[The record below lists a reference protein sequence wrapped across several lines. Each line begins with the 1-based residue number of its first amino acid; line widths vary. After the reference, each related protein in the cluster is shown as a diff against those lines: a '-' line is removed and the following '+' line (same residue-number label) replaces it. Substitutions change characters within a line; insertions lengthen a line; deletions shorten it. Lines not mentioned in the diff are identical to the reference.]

1 MNTMKSFHLRSASGT
16 CESPRW
22 PIKWLVSLG
31 VAVLAGGCAAS
42 GGQRNAHATEPFAP
56 ALTAA
61 MAVQQVRVAE
71 LAFAKAMADRDFTA
85 FMSHVSPNAIFFG
98 GKGIEHG
105 TTEIGIAWKP
115 LFNDFEAPFA
125 WAPDD
130 IEVLPTGDL
139 AFSTGPVVI
148 KGKVVGRYNSVWRM
162 EAPNTWRIVF
172 DKGET
177 VCESPLNGAGAH

>member
-1 MNTMKSFHLRSASGT
+1 MMYELKAMNRRPATRSSGSQRQSRRVT
-16 CESPRW
+16 IGLLAALSA
-22 PIKWLVSLG
+22 
-31 VAVLAGGCAAS
+31 AVLAGGCATS
-42 GGQRNAHATEPFAP
+42 HGQRNAHPSEPFAP

-85 FMSHVSPNAIFFG
+85 FMSHVSANAIFFG
-98 GKGIEHG
+98 GKGVEHG
-105 TTEIGIAWKP
+105 PAEIGAAWRP
-115 LFNDFEAPFA
+115 LFNDFEAPFS

-148 KGKVVGRYNSVWRM
+148 KGKVVGRYNSVWRL
-162 EAPNTWRIVF
+162 EAGNTWRIVF

-177 VCESPLNGAGAH
+177 VCDTH